1 MNKKIVTLFLVV
13 FCLLSTLVVGIW
25 GKVPDSSTRIAV
37 ESITILDPTKDKQE
51 CETNDKGDK
60 VILLEKGTLTYQIVY
75 SISPEEPTD
84 KSVFFSIIS
93 GKDNA
98 TIDERGLITF
108 IEKNGNT
115 FGVTIEISS
124 NLDDGK
130 KDTVIIDF
138 KGSGS
143 QIMPDM

>member
-1 MNKKIVTLFLVV
+1 MNKKIVTIFLVI

-37 ESITILDPTKDKQE
+37 ESITILDPTKDNQE
-51 CETNDKGDK
+51 CAINDNGDK

-98 TIDERGLITF
+98 TIDESGLITF